1 MIKQTHNINDIAL
14 VWGEAFGDSFDDIKY
29 FEENV
34 QNAKCLAYY
43 DNESICSLLYLVDC
57 TLCGEH
63 QKYVYAVCT
72 LKKYK
77 AKGFATELIEYAKK
91 EYGSLCLIPANKS
104 LIDFYKKRGFTNKYE
119 VNDIEFFE
127 SDELKN
133 DYLLVGCELEKPII
147 LSDTE
152 V

>member
-1 MIKQTHNINDIAL
+1 M
-14 VWGEAFGDSFDDIKY
+14 
-29 FEENV
+29 
-34 QNAKCLAYY
+34 
-43 DNESICSLLYLVDC
+43 LYLVDC
-57 TLCGEH
+57 TLCGEN

-119 VNDIEFFE
+119 LNDIEFFE

>member
-1 MIKQTHNINDIAL
+1 MIKITQNINDIAL
-14 VWGEAFGDSFDDIKY
+14 VWSEAFGDSFDDIKF
-29 FEENV
+29 FEDNTKT
-34 QNAKCLAYY
+34 AKCLAYY

-57 TLCGEH
+57 KLNGEN

-77 AKGFATELIEYAKK
+77 SNGYATKLLEHAKK
-91 EYGSLCLIPANKS
+91 EYGRLCLIPADEK
-104 LIDFYKKRGFTNKYE
+104 LIDFYKKRGFIYEYE

-147 LSDTE
+147 LSVTE

>member
-1 MIKQTHNINDIAL
+1 MIKITQNIDDISL
-14 VWGEAFGDSFDDIKY
+14 VWGEAFGDSFEDIKY
-29 FEENV
+29 FDDNI

-57 TLCGEH
+57 SLGEKNA
-63 QKYVYAVCT
+63 KYVYAVCT

-77 AKGFATELIEYAKK
+77 SKGFATELLEYAKR
-91 EYGSLCLIPANKS
+91 EYGSLCLIPANEV
-104 LIDFYKKRGFTNKYE
+104 LIDFYKKRGFVYE
-119 VNDIEFFE
+119 YELNDIEFFE

-133 DYLLVGCELEKPII
+133 DYLLVGCELEKPIV

>member
-1 MIKQTHNINDIAL
+1 MIKITQNIDDISL
-14 VWGEAFGDSFDDIKY
+14 VWGEAFGDSFEDIKY
-29 FEENV
+29 FDDNTH
-34 QNAKCLAYY
+34 NAKCLAYY

-57 TLCGEH
+57 SLGEKNG
-63 QKYVYAVCT
+63 KYVYAVCT

-77 AKGFATELIEYAKK
+77 SKGFATELLEYAKR
-91 EYGSLCLIPANKS
+91 EYGSLCLIPANEV
-104 LIDFYKKRGFTNKYE
+104 LIDFYKKRGFIYE
-119 VNDIEFFE
+119 YELNDIEFFE